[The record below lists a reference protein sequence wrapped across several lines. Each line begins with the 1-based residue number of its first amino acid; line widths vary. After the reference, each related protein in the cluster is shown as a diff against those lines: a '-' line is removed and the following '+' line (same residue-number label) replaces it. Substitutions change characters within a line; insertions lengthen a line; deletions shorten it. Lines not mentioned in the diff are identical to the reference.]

1 MSMNAQCNERYPLRD
16 DTIRCV
22 LARDSV
28 PPAPPSAACVSR
40 FAMLALVTTTT
51 ARSREDPECK
61 PAGQPLLGSPLLSVI
76 NQVETLLNLPI
87 GALTLTENGATNIL
101 KSIVEPVLEELSKR
115 LNRNEWR
122 PVYLSGSQCVS
133 PGSLFQK
140 PMVEWLWSRW
150 SFKPAHGGK
159 VLADVH
165 KMTDLPTAI
174 LCVVAIASRLPTPAD
189 REELKTRLAPDQM
202 IEMLVASLE
211 WANDLLFNRNR
222 FRHPSQ
228 NYFNSDTFYD
238 PVFGRPREACGLD
251 PRNGDTPNESSLK
264 QINVQFAKE
273 ARVVLEQTKAA
284 LLRVLDAAKA
294 VQPLLKSGEIQIPPA
309 QVVFLLAKALA
320 VVAWAPPSDQ
330 ALQRALTPRA
340 HEYKTAVESF
350 SVEQYM
356 ELKGN
361 EYEKMEEEFRGELVK
376 LHRQWMNTHDFRSNE
391 CKELLIRWR
400 DDPHNS
406 DLTNELV
413 KEWGFELPSSK
424 WGLSLP
430 APPPQADDYF
440 SGMRE
445 GFVRMKLG
453 FLSILAV
460 NPERAI
466 FGVERDLDSVR
477 SLISLNQDKD
487 WPKDRF
493 KADQRAIGGKAS
505 IETALEILRAVD
517 TRTTEEELKE
527 ARLWMKSSDSQGG
540 DARLRELANHLWDG
554 AVVVGTHEG
563 WKTHHKRSR
572 QKIQEANDNT
582 PGGDDFFKKMFGWS
596 VNGGALPEGWA
607 SNVWIKPTKP
617 TKHQE
622 GSRKRKPNGE
632 IAVEPGRGL
641 AKGPFPDKSWGALKS
656 NKMMYDMADFVQA
669 DTRSTPT
676 PRESLIKEF
685 VAFTAEPDDIIHRVK
700 EGTTRPVWEIK
711 ATDQTFLV
719 VQVFRFA
726 KHHLKP

>member
-1 MSMNAQCNERYPLRD
+1 
-16 DTIRCV
+16 
-22 LARDSV
+22 
-28 PPAPPSAACVSR
+28 
-40 FAMLALVTTTT
+40 
-51 ARSREDPECK
+51 
-61 PAGQPLLGSPLLSVI
+61 VI

-222 FRHPSQ
+222 FRHPGQ

-361 EYEKMEEEFRGELVK
+361 EYGKMEDEFRGK
-376 LHRQWMNTHDFRSNE
+376 LAKLYSQWMNTHDFRSND

-430 APPPQADDYF
+430 APP
-440 SGMRE
+440 STSR
-445 GFVRMKLG
+445 
-453 FLSILAV
+453 
-460 NPERAI
+460 
-466 FGVERDLDSVR
+466 
-477 SLISLNQDKD
+477 
-487 WPKDRF
+487 
-493 KADQRAIGGKAS
+493 
-505 IETALEILRAVD
+505 
-517 TRTTEEELKE
+517 
-527 ARLWMKSSDSQGG
+527 RLLQW
-540 DARLRELANHLWDG
+540 
-554 AVVVGTHEG
+554 HE
-563 WKTHHKRSR
+563 
-572 QKIQEANDNT
+572 
-582 PGGDDFFKKMFGWS
+582 
-596 VNGGALPEGWA
+596 
-607 SNVWIKPTKP
+607 
-617 TKHQE
+617 
-622 GSRKRKPNGE
+622 
-632 IAVEPGRGL
+632 RGL
-641 AKGPFPDKSWGALKS
+641 CPHE
-656 NKMMYDMADFVQA
+656 
-669 DTRSTPT
+669 T
-676 PRESLIKEF
+676 
-685 VAFTAEPDDIIHRVK
+685 
-700 EGTTRPVWEIK
+700 
-711 ATDQTFLV
+711 
-719 VQVFRFA
+719 
-726 KHHLKP
+726 